1 MSTAKA
7 FSWKVTPTV
16 THCTID
22 VNKWVKDQSFF
33 TDENDPET
41 NMRGTRFPVILT
53 PAVFADCVEWR
64 AEDASPLFKKE
75 KQNARLWDLLWMC
88 SMKVNETRKVAEV
101 GYFFQLCR
109 LPNGGVGEPPM
120 RDEDCVVLLRAVYS
134 VNDHGETILTV
145 SLPEEVV

>member
-1 MSTAKA
+1 
-7 FSWKVTPTV
+7 
-16 THCTID
+16 
-22 VNKWVKDQSFF
+22 
-33 TDENDPET
+33 
-41 NMRGTRFPVILT
+41 
-53 PAVFADCVEWR
+53 
-64 AEDASPLFKKE
+64 
-75 KQNARLWDLLWMC
+75 
-88 SMKVNETRKVAEV
+88 MKVNETRKVAEV